1 MIRFIHTADWH
12 LDSAFGGL
20 SPDRAARRRRESRE
34 MPMRLAEYVRSH
46 GVDLVLLSG
55 DLFDTVR
62 AYRDTTETLSAA
74 FARMEVPVLAAPGN
88 HDCLAPGSA
97 WDTADWPDNV
107 HLFREGRMTAV
118 DFPRWNLT
126 VHGGAFTGPDCPESL
141 LSGFTAPADGRIHIG
156 LLHGEVEA
164 AESRYNSIRR
174 QDIAASGLAYLALG
188 HIHKRI
194 EPQKSGNT
202 LWAWPGCMEGRGFD
216 ELGAKGFVLVNVEN
230 QTVSHEFVPFARRTL
245 EEVAVDITDLV
256 TVSQILA
263 AAEVACGGVP
273 AENLVKLTLTG
284 AYTLET
290 QKDLQFLKKML
301 EGRFWF
307 LKIKDESRLKI
318 EKESYEHDL
327 SLKGEFIRLVMASNR
342 PEEEKE
348 RMILCGIRAL
358 GGEEV
363 AL

>member
-1 MIRFIHTADWH
+1 MKFIHCSDIH
-12 LDSAFGGL
+12 LDSKMERNLTAAQARERNAEVCATFARMAAF
-20 SPDRAARRRRESRE
+20 AAQQDVT
-34 MPMRLAEYVRSH
+34 A
-46 GVDLVLLSG
+46 VLMAG
-55 DLFDTVR
+55 DLFDTQR
-62 AYRDTTETLSAA
+62 ATAQTVGFVLDTI
-74 FARMEVPVLAAPGN
+74 RNVPNVDFLYLRGN
-88 HDCLAPGSA
+88 HDVSA
-97 WDTADWPDNV
+97 FAGWDLPKNFKTFGDGWTYHRYGEVVIAGMEQEPAYDA
-107 HLFREGRMTAV
+107 L
-118 DFPRWNLT
+118 NLPEDT
-126 VHGGAFTGPDCPESL
+126 VNIVT
-141 LSGFTAPADGRIHIG
+141 
-156 LLHGEVEA
+156 LHGQISTQPGEEL
-164 AESRYNSIRR
+164 
-174 QDIAASGLAYLALG
+174 IALPLLKRKNIDYLALG
-188 HIHKRI
+188 HIHSYQTGKLDDR
-194 EPQKSGNT
+194 GT
-202 LWAWPGCMEGRGFD
+202 WCYCGCLEGRGFD

-230 QTVSHEFVPFARRTL
+230 KNVSHEFVPFARRTL

-263 AAEVACGGVP
+263 AAEEACEGIP
-273 AENLVKLTLTG
+273 AENLVKVTLTG
-284 AYTLET
+284 TYSLET

-358 GGEEV
+358 SGEEV

>member
-1 MIRFIHTADWH
+1 MKFIHCSDIH
-12 LDSAFGGL
+12 LDSKMERNLTAAQARERNAEVCATFARMAAF
-20 SPDRAARRRRESRE
+20 AAQQDVT
-34 MPMRLAEYVRSH
+34 A
-46 GVDLVLLSG
+46 VLMAG
-55 DLFDTVR
+55 DLFDTQR
-62 AYRDTTETLSAA
+62 ATAQTVGFVLDTI
-74 FARMEVPVLAAPGN
+74 RNAPNVDFLYLRGN
-88 HDCLAPGSA
+88 HDVSA
-97 WDTADWPDNV
+97 FAGWDLPENFKTFGDGWTYHRYGEVVIAGMEQEPAYDA
-107 HLFREGRMTAV
+107 L
-118 DFPRWNLT
+118 NLPEDT
-126 VHGGAFTGPDCPESL
+126 VNIVT
-141 LSGFTAPADGRIHIG
+141 
-156 LLHGEVEA
+156 LHGQISTQPGEEL
-164 AESRYNSIRR
+164 
-174 QDIAASGLAYLALG
+174 IALPLLKRKNIDYLALG
-188 HIHKRI
+188 HIHSYLTGMLDDR
-194 EPQKSGNT
+194 GT
-202 LWAWPGCMEGRGFD
+202 WCYCGCLEGRGFD

-230 QTVSHEFVPFARRTL
+230 KNVSHEFVPFARRTL

-263 AAEVACGGVP
+263 AAEEACEGIP
-273 AENLVKLTLTG
+273 AENLVKVTLTG
-284 AYTLET
+284 TYSLET

-358 GGEEV
+358 SGEEV